1 MLMMWTTQIF
11 SPGPARVGKIGKN
24 FVLPRS
30 VPVKVIVAGSIC
42 ATIAGIVGAL
52 FVAVFSFLPSFT
64 VIGVAVMSGATAG
77 GFLVMF
83 EPWKG
88 EGINRVA
95 MVRTQALMSTRSLVC
110 PGSGLPAK
118 YHDDIGTLAC
128 PQCGRAHNAHDQ
140 ITPKH
145 QWRRRV
151 YLGVA
156 PIPHPVTGEI
166 DVIAGSASPE

>member
-1 MLMMWTTQIF
+1 MLMMWTTPIF
-11 SPGPARVGKIGKN
+11 SPGPARVGRIGKH

-30 VPVKVIVAGSIC
+30 VPVNVLVAGFIC
-42 ATIAGIVGAL
+42 GILGLMVGLL
-52 FVAVFSFLPSFT
+52 FAKIFWFLSTFT
-64 VIGVAVMSGATAG
+64 VVVVTMMSGATAG
-77 GFLVMF
+77 GFLVTF
-83 EPWKG
+83 KPWKG

-128 PQCGRAHNAHDQ
+128 PQCGRAHNARDQ
-140 ITPKH
+140 ITPQH

-166 DVIAGSASPE
+166 DVIAGSVSCR